1 MQLLREYIDVV
12 LSEGKKPF
20 DMEEFRVLKG
30 SDAWEYVDFRCRVL
44 GAGVGREVF
53 DTGLGYVIKM
63 AKQHMPGMHQTTG
76 GKRQN
81 RREAGIGKCDPTA
94 PVPKVYAYAA
104 DFSWIAVEKVKPV
117 PWTRIDAA
125 VRRLTKSKL
134 HRALDLDGVIE
145 LLNTVQHPRSV
156 AREDRNDYVKL
167 YETSPWFA
175 SLVDLVKHCKLD
187 PDDFHNG
194 NWGTTDDGRLV
205 LLDPGL

>member
-1 MQLLREYIDVV
+1 MKLLQEYVNLVI
-12 LSEGKKPF
+12 SETKKPF
-20 DMEEFRVLKG
+20 DMEEFRALKG
-30 SDAWEYVDFRCRVL
+30 YVAWEYVDFRCKML
-44 GAGVGREVF
+44 GSGIGREVF
-53 DTGLGYVIKM
+53 DTKLGYVIKM
-63 AKQHMPGMHQTTG
+63 AKQHEPGMHQTTG

-117 PWTRIDAA
+117 PWTQIDAG

-145 LLNTVQHPRSV
+145 LLNIVRRPGSV
-156 AREDRNDYVKL
+156 AREDRKDYVKL
-167 YETSPWFA
+167 CDTSPWFA
-175 SLVDLVKHCKLD
+175 SLVDLVKNCKLD

-194 NWGTTDDGRLV
+194 NWGMTDDGRLV